1 MLCRGWRPIG
11 SVKQKAARSLDSG
24 CRISENFP
32 AFAAAT
38 MASPDMANI
47 QYRDI
52 LVMNVLAV
60 FSGVCAR
67 QRYDMFLHKKGCL
80 MGFSSFILF
89 HRRYL

>member
-1 MLCRGWRPIG
+1 
-11 SVKQKAARSLDSG
+11 VKTFLLLHQQQWHPQ
-24 CRISENFP
+24 I
-32 AFAAAT
+32 
-38 MASPDMANI
+38 MAHI
-47 QYRDI
+47 KYRDI
-52 LVMNVLAV
+52 LVVNVLAV